1 MGDKEDE
8 SSGRCGAVSPPPSPV
23 SAAPL
28 RLRLA
33 SPSLCTNAVAPN
45 GLCGMGQTILV
56 YDSEAVTTATTTSIF
71 GSVTGSGSYQD
82 RSGQTWCCLGSS
94 LHLRRFVF
102 LLSLAG

>member
-1 MGDKEDE
+1 MACF
-8 SSGRCGAVSPPPSPV
+8 S
-23 SAAPL
+23 
-28 RLRLA
+28 
-33 SPSLCTNAVAPN
+33 
-45 GLCGMGQTILV
+45 ILPCMAEIL
-56 YDSEAVTTATTTSIF
+56 EAVTTATTTSIF